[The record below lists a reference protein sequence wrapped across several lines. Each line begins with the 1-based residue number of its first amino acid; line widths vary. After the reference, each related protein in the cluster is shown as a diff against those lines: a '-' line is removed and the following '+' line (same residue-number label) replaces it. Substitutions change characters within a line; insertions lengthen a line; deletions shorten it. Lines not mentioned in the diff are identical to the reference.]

1 MTGIAAMASPRQTEM
16 GKHHLLIVGAA
27 RDCGASLSRTIAAIG
42 AACQDFGSVSW
53 FVVESDSSDDTLDQ
67 LHALSSAVP
76 RFRYVSLGKL
86 RDQMPLRSSRVSAA
100 RNRCLTEL
108 ESHPEY
114 GNTSMVA
121 IADLDEVNWGLTPA
135 GVASCFS
142 RARWDVCAANQSGP
156 YYDLW
161 ALRHPMLQPVDCW
174 VQYRYYKSIG
184 MLHDEAKYIAV
195 YSRRLVIPPDHDW
208 IEVES
213 AFGGFALY
221 RREVLSGVEYRG
233 VDNDGVEVC
242 EHVAFHARLRSRGA
256 KIFINPALV
265 NTEWTHYTLEMKG
278 WRRFKIEVRRA
289 LRIFRAGIQAGRT
302 RAGNSPPA

>member
-1 MTGIAAMASPRQTEM
+1 MTGIAAMPSPQQTEM
-16 GKHHLLIVGAA
+16 GRHHLLIVGAA
-27 RDCGASLSRTIAAIG
+27 RDCGASLPRTIAAIG

-53 FVVESDSSDDTLDQ
+53 FVVESDSSDDTVDQ
-67 LHALSSAVP
+67 LNALSSTLP
-76 RFRYVSLGKL
+76 RFRYTSLGKL
-86 RDQMPLRSSRVSAA
+86 RDQLPFRSSRVATA

-114 GNTSMVA
+114 RNTSMVA
-121 IADLDEVNWGLTPA
+121 IADLDEVNWGLSPA
-135 GVASCFS
+135 AVRSCFS
-142 RARWDVCAANQSGP
+142 RERWDVCGANQSGP

-161 ALRHPMLQPVDCW
+161 ALRHPLLQPVDCW

-184 MLHDEAKYIAV
+184 MSHDEAKYISV
-195 YSRRLVIPPDHDW
+195 FSRRPVIPPDHDW

-233 VDNDGVEVC
+233 VDDEGVEVC

-256 KIFINPALV
+256 MIFINPALI
-265 NTEWTHYTLEMKG
+265 NTEWTHYTRELMG
-278 WRRFKIEVRRA
+278 WRRFKIEIRRA
-289 LRIFRAGIQAGRT
+289 FRNFGASIKLGGT
-302 RAGNSPPA
+302 RHAASQVR